1 MALPPS
7 CAAALPASTSTTAA
21 TVLATFMH
29 NSKTL
34 GAAPGARNH
43 PPICVER
50 QCRQGRNCMKACA
63 GIKITPFRIG
73 AFMTEYLRAAI
84 AGLACL
90 ASLAAGTLPSA
101 AADYPNRPVHWL
113 IGFAAGGP
121 VDIVARIM
129 SQWLSDRLGQQF
141 IVENRA
147 GSGGNLAAAAAVNSP
162 PDGYTL
168 LFVAPNNAISA
179 SLYKKLPYDFIR
191 DTVPVASI
199 MQLTNMLVVSNDMPV
214 KTVQEFIDYCK
225 ANPGKVAYASS
236 GNGTSVHM
244 SAELFKAMTK
254 IDMIHVPYRGSALAF
269 PDIISNKV
277 QLIFDNLPSA
287 LEQARGGSV
296 RALGVTSPQRWP
308 GVPDVPAIAE
318 TVPGFESVGFY
329 GISAPKGTPPEIV
342 DLLNKAVGEA
352 LQDPKLVARLA
363 EIGGIPKPMSPAEF
377 GRLIAEETQKWR
389 KVVAFAGVSV
399 D

>member
-1 MALPPS
+1 MPS
-7 CAAALPASTSTTAA
+7 NNKAMGGVMLRILRCAVFGLVVLSGLLTATPPASAA
-21 TVLATFMH
+21 
-29 NSKTL
+29 
-34 GAAPGARNH
+34 
-43 PPICVER
+43 
-50 QCRQGRNCMKACA
+50 
-63 GIKITPFRIG
+63 
-73 AFMTEYLRAAI
+73 
-84 AGLACL
+84 
-90 ASLAAGTLPSA
+90 
-101 AADYPNRPVHWL
+101 YPDRPVHWL

-129 SQWLSDRLGQQF
+129 AQWLSDHLGQQF
-141 IVENRA
+141 IVENRT
-147 GSGGNLAAAAAVNSP
+147 GSGGNIAAAAAINSA

-168 LFVAPNNAISA
+168 LFVAPNNAIST
-179 SLYKKLPYDFIR
+179 SLYKKLPFDFLR
-191 DTVPVASI
+191 DTTPVASI
-199 MQLTNMLVVSNDMPV
+199 MQLTNMLVVSNAMPV

-225 ANPGKVAYASS
+225 ANPGKISFASS

-254 IDMIHVPYRGSALAF
+254 CDMVHVPYRGSAIAF

-287 LEQARGGSV
+287 LEQSRGGNV

-308 GVPDVPAIAE
+308 SLPDVPAIAE

-342 DLLNKAVGEA
+342 ELLNKAIGDA
-352 LQDPKLVARLA
+352 LKDPKVVARLT
-363 EIGGIPKPMSPAEF
+363 ENGGIPRPMTPAEF
-377 GRLIAEETQKWR
+377 GKLVTDETDKWR
-389 KVVAFAGVSV
+389 KVVEFAGVSV

>member
-1 MALPPS
+1 M
-7 CAAALPASTSTTAA
+7 
-21 TVLATFMH
+21 
-29 NSKTL
+29 
-34 GAAPGARNH
+34 
-43 PPICVER
+43 
-50 QCRQGRNCMKACA
+50 
-63 GIKITPFRIG
+63 RI
-73 AFMTEYLRAAI
+73 LRAAVLGMI
-84 AGLACL
+84 CL
-90 ASLAAGTLPSA
+90 ASLAGGVPPAS

-121 VDIVARIM
+121 VDIVARIL
-129 SQWLSDRLGQQF
+129 SQWLSEHFHQQF
-141 IVENRA
+141 VVENRS
-147 GSGGNLAAAAAVNSP
+147 GSGGNIAAAAAINSP

-168 LFVAPNNAISA
+168 LFVAPNNAIST
-179 SLYKKLPYDFIR
+179 SLYKHLSYDFIR

-199 MQLTNMLVVSNDMPV
+199 MQLTNMLVVSNAMPV

-225 ANPGKVAYASS
+225 ANPGKVSYASS
-236 GNGTSVHM
+236 GYGTSVHM
-244 SAELFKAMTK
+244 SAELFKAMAG
-254 IDMIHVPYRGSALAF
+254 IDMVHVPYRGSAIAF

-287 LEQARGGSV
+287 LEQARSGTV

-342 DLLNKAVGEA
+342 DILNKAIGEA
-352 LQDPKLVARLA
+352 LKDPKIAQRLA
-363 EIGGIPKPMSPAEF
+363 EIGGLPKPMTPAGF
-377 GRLIAEETQKWR
+377 GKLIADETEKWR

>member
-1 MALPPS
+1 MLRILRQGVFGLAVLSALFSATP
-7 CAAALPASTSTTAA
+7 PASAA
-21 TVLATFMH
+21 
-29 NSKTL
+29 
-34 GAAPGARNH
+34 
-43 PPICVER
+43 
-50 QCRQGRNCMKACA
+50 
-63 GIKITPFRIG
+63 
-73 AFMTEYLRAAI
+73 
-84 AGLACL
+84 
-90 ASLAAGTLPSA
+90 
-101 AADYPNRPVHWL
+101 YPERPVHWM

-129 SQWLSDRLGQQF
+129 AQALSDKLGQQF
-141 IVENRA
+141 IVENKA
-147 GSGGNLAAAAAVNSP
+147 GSGGNIAAAAAINAA

-168 LFVAPNNAISA
+168 LFVAPNNAIST
-179 SLYKKLPYDFIR
+179 SLYKKLPFDFIR

-199 MQLTNMLVVSNDMPV
+199 MQLTNMLVVSNAFPP

-225 ANPGKVAYASS
+225 ANPGKISYASS

-254 IDMIHVPYRGSALAF
+254 CDMIHVPYRGSAIAF

-287 LEQARGGSV
+287 LEQAKGGNV

-308 GVPDVPAIAE
+308 SVPDVPAIAE

-329 GISAPKGTPPEIV
+329 GISAPKGTPSEV
-342 DLLNKAVGEA
+342 VETLNKAVGDV
-352 LQDPKLVARLA
+352 LKDPKVVARLT
-363 EIGGIPKPMSPAEF
+363 EVGGIPKPMTPAEF
-377 GRLIAEETQKWR
+377 GKLVADETEKWR
-389 KVVAFAGVSV
+389 KVVEFAGVSV

>member
-1 MALPPS
+1 MLRILRYGVFGLVLLS
-7 CAAALPASTSTTAA
+7 GLFTAAPPASAA
-21 TVLATFMH
+21 
-29 NSKTL
+29 
-34 GAAPGARNH
+34 
-43 PPICVER
+43 
-50 QCRQGRNCMKACA
+50 
-63 GIKITPFRIG
+63 
-73 AFMTEYLRAAI
+73 
-84 AGLACL
+84 
-90 ASLAAGTLPSA
+90 
-101 AADYPNRPVHWL
+101 YPDRPVHWM

-129 SQWLSDRLGQQF
+129 AQALSDRLGQQF

-147 GSGGNLAAAAAVNSP
+147 GSGGNIAAAAAINAA

-168 LFVAPNNAISA
+168 LFVAPNNAIST
-179 SLYKKLPYDFIR
+179 SLYKKLPFDFLR
-191 DTVPVASI
+191 DTTPVASI
-199 MQLTNMLVVSNDMPV
+199 MQLTNMLVVSNAMPV

-225 ANPGKVAYASS
+225 ANPGKISFASS

-254 IDMIHVPYRGSALAF
+254 CDMVHVPYRGSAIAF

-287 LEQARGGSV
+287 LEQSRGGNV

-308 GVPDVPAIAE
+308 AVPDVPAIAE

-329 GISAPKGTPPEIV
+329 GISAPKGTPPDIV
-342 DLLNKAVGEA
+342 ELLNKTVNEA
-352 LQDPKLVARLA
+352 LKDPKVAARLT
-363 EIGGIPKPMSPAEF
+363 ENGGIPKPMTPAEF
-377 GRLIAEETQKWR
+377 GKLVADETEKWK
-389 KVVAFAGVSV
+389 KVVEFAGVSV